1 MDDKRSQKRVFLEL
15 FRSGAKSGTL
25 FFFTKNSDTQVMNA
39 PHNLHIM
46 IIPALVRILSRKL
59 KYNWLKMTSH
69 WDGNLL
75 KAVAIL
81 LICSV

>member
-1 MDDKRSQKRVFLEL
+1 MFLEL

-46 IIPALVRILSRKL
+46 IILALVRILSRKL
-59 KYNWLKMTSH
+59 KYNW
-69 WDGNLL
+69 DGNLL
-75 KAVAIL
+75 KAVAIS